1 MGIYAVFAGRH
12 FHPDDHSMQSGY
24 LSAQVLNM

>member
-1 MGIYAVFAGRH
+1 MGIDAVFAGH
-12 FHPDDHSMQSGY
+12 FHPEDHSMQSGY